1 MGSDPDLKVKEVI
14 NLYFEKDF
22 IEQIFRTLK
31 SDEEIEP
38 VRHKVES
45 RVIAY
50 MFLNVLAYR
59 LIAALEYKLENISNK
74 TNSWERAY
82 YLLRGLGKIERTS
95 FKLRYQYKI
104 CYLNMNKDL
113 QEMLKKLRYENL
125 FEEQG
130 GVDFRL

>member
-1 MGSDPDLKVKEVI
+1 
-14 NLYFEKDF
+14 
-22 IEQIFRTLK
+22 
-31 SDEEIEP
+31 
-38 VRHKVES
+38 S

-95 FKLRYQYKI
+95 VKLGYQYKI
-104 CYLNMNKDL
+104 CYLNINKDL

-125 FEEQG
+125 FEEQE